1 MDIEKQI
8 KSGDSQ
14 MKKNIIFGLIVVSF
28 VLAGCKQ
35 EAKDTKEASTE
46 VLKELSGG
54 QEAVTETPAQNMQSL
69 RQRVI
74 EDQTFEIQLDD
85 WGMVTFTSVAP
96 EDNSN
101 KPEFLLTKNDK
112 IIYEFPEITAAI
124 LDSFGQVSGVKFS
137 DMNMDGKKDILLLL
151 QYSNDGNSW
160 NMPVIFLQE
169 NQDNMMYLDYPNLES
184 YKVEAKTKN
193 GNPFYRD
200 TFLEKFLSKQHLTEK
215 LSDMEDVWTDYVKY
229 VDSISGAA
237 KDIQKQIEVF
247 AQNRDKWATD
257 IDFANEQYK
266 FTLADLDMDGQVEL
280 LVSHCGGT
288 GFFSYTSFY
297 KVDKDGKLK
306 ELNTTFSEYESQPDL
321 MDPVSDESD
330 VTVYS
335 NIIDG
340 KGCYNYIVY
349 DFMKESPDCYIY
361 WVSSLT
367 IVDDVVT
374 ETKLAIE
381 YEIYE
386 GPDYE
391 GTISY
396 EDYNGEELTEDEYRT
411 YAARYY
417 EAQQASEHQAHFRW
431 KDVSDIVNV
440 SDAEAVQILMESYD
454 AYSFH

>member
-1 MDIEKQI
+1 
-8 KSGDSQ
+8 

-35 EAKDTKEASTE
+35 EVKDTKEASTE

-124 LDSFGQVSGVKFS
+124 SDSFGQVSGVKFS
-137 DMNMDGKKDILLLL
+137 DVNMDGKKDILLLL
-151 QYSNDGNSW
+151 RYSNDGNSW

-169 NQDNMMYLDYPNLES
+169 NPDNMMYLDYPNLEG
-184 YKVEAKTKN
+184 YKVEAKTEN

-200 TFLEKFLSKQHLTEK
+200 TFLEEFLSRQHLTEK
-215 LSDMEDVWTDYVKY
+215 LSDMEGVWTDYVKY

-237 KDIQKQIEVF
+237 KDIQKQIKVF

-266 FTLADLDMDGQVEL
+266 FMLADLDMDGQVEL

-288 GFFSYTSFY
+288 GFFSSTSFY

-306 ELNTTFSEYESQPDL
+306 ELNTTFSGYESQPDL
-321 MDPVSDESD
+321 MGSVSDESD

-349 DFMKESPDCYIY
+349 DFMKESPVCYIY
-361 WVSSLT
+361 RVSSLT

-381 YEIYE
+381 YGIYE

-440 SDAEAVQILMESYD
+440 SDAEAVQIFMESYD

>member
-1 MDIEKQI
+1 
-8 KSGDSQ
+8 
-14 MKKNIIFGLIVVSF
+14 MKKNIIFGLIIVSF

-35 EAKDTKEASTE
+35 EAKDAKEASTE

-54 QEAVTETPAQNMQSL
+54 QEAVTETPGQNMQSL
-69 RQRVI
+69 KQRVI

-101 KPEFLLTKNDK
+101 KPEFLLMKNDK
-112 IIYEFPEITAAI
+112 IMYEFPEITAAI
-124 LDSFGQVSGVKFS
+124 SDSFGQVSGVKFS
-137 DMNMDGKKDILLLL
+137 DVNMDGKKDILLLL
-151 QYSNDGNSW
+151 QYSNDGDSW

-169 NQDNMMYLDYPNLES
+169 NPDNMMYLDYPNLES
-184 YKVEAKTKN
+184 YKVEAKTEN

-200 TFLEKFLSKQHLTEK
+200 TFLEEFLSEQHLTEK
-215 LSDMEDVWTDYVKY
+215 LSDMEGVWTDYVKY
-229 VDSISGAA
+229 VDSISGAT
-237 KDIQKQIEVF
+237 KDIQKQIEIF
-247 AQNRDKWATD
+247 AQNRDKWAVD

-288 GFFSYTSFY
+288 GIFSYTSFY

-306 ELNTTFSEYESQPDL
+306 ELDTTFSEYDSQPDL
-321 MDPVSDESD
+321 MDQISDESD

-335 NIIDG
+335 NIING

-361 WVSSLT
+361 RGSSLA

-381 YEIYE
+381 YETYE

-391 GTISY
+391 ATISY
-396 EDYNGEELTEDEYRT
+396 EDYNGTELTEDEYRT

-417 EAQQASEHQAHFRW
+417 EAQQASEHRAHFKW
-431 KDVSDIVNV
+431 IDVSDIVDV
-440 SDAEAVQILMESYD
+440 SDSEAAQILMESYD

>member
-169 NQDNMMYLDYPNLES
+169 NPDNMMYLDYPNLES
-184 YKVEAKTKN
+184 YKVEAKTKKWQSVLS
-193 GNPFYRD
+193 GYF
-200 TFLEKFLSKQHLTEK
+200 FGKISKQAA
-215 LSDMEDVWTDYVKY
+215 SDRK
-229 VDSISGAA
+229 A
-237 KDIQKQIEVF
+237 F
-247 AQNRDKWATD
+247 
-257 IDFANEQYK
+257 
-266 FTLADLDMDGQVEL
+266 
-280 LVSHCGGT
+280 
-288 GFFSYTSFY
+288 
-297 KVDKDGKLK
+297 
-306 ELNTTFSEYESQPDL
+306 
-321 MDPVSDESD
+321 
-330 VTVYS
+330 
-335 NIIDG
+335 
-340 KGCYNYIVY
+340 
-349 DFMKESPDCYIY
+349 
-361 WVSSLT
+361 
-367 IVDDVVT
+367 
-374 ETKLAIE
+374 
-381 YEIYE
+381 
-386 GPDYE
+386 
-391 GTISY
+391 
-396 EDYNGEELTEDEYRT
+396 
-411 YAARYY
+411 
-417 EAQQASEHQAHFRW
+417 
-431 KDVSDIVNV
+431 
-440 SDAEAVQILMESYD
+440 
-454 AYSFH
+454 

>member
-1 MDIEKQI
+1 
-8 KSGDSQ
+8 
-14 MKKNIIFGLIVVSF
+14 MKKNILFGLIILSF

-35 EAKDTKEASTE
+35 DVKEEKEASTE
-46 VLKELSGG
+46 VTKELPGG
-54 QEAVTETPAQNMQSL
+54 QEEVTETPGQNTQSFKG
-69 RQRVI
+69 RVI
-74 EDQTFEIQLDD
+74 ENQTFEIQLND

-96 EDNSN
+96 EENSN
-101 KPEFLLTKNDK
+101 DPEFLLVKNDK
-112 IIYEFPEITAAI
+112 VIYEFPEIKADAS
-124 LDSFGQVSGVKFS
+124 DSFKQISGVKFS
-137 DMNMDGKKDILLLL
+137 DVNMDGKKDVLLLL
-151 QYSNDGNSW
+151 QYCNDGDSW

-169 NQDNMMYLDYPNLES
+169 NPDNMMYLDYPNLES
-184 YKVEAKTKN
+184 YKVEAKTEN

-200 TFLEKFLSKQHLTEK
+200 TFLEEFLSEQHLTEK
-215 LSDMEDVWTDYVKY
+215 LSDMEGVWTDYVKY
-229 VDSISGAA
+229 VDSISGAT
-237 KDIQKQIEVF
+237 KDIQKQIEIF
-247 AQNRDKWATD
+247 AQNRDKWAVD

-288 GFFSYTSFY
+288 GIFSYTSFY

-306 ELNTTFSEYESQPDL
+306 ELDTTFSEYESQPDL
-321 MDPVSDESD
+321 MDSVSDESD

-335 NIIDG
+335 NIING

-361 WVSSLT
+361 RVSSLA

-381 YEIYE
+381 YETYE
-386 GPDYE
+386 DPDYE
-391 GTISY
+391 ATISY
-396 EDYNGEELTEDEYRT
+396 EDYNGTELTEDEYRT

-417 EAQQASEHQAHFRW
+417 EAQQASEHRAHFKW
-431 KDVSDIVNV
+431 IDVSDIVDV
-440 SDAEAVQILMESYD
+440 SDSEAAQILMESYD